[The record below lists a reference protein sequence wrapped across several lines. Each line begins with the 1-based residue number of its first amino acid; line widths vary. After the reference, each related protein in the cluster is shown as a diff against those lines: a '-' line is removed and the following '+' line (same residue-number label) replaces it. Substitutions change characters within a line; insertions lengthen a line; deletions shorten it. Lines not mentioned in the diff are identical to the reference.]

1 MMDHSTNRL
10 HFQRKALHPSKKM
23 MTSALFRL
31 LSICLLHGQMHSTEA
46 FTGPMPD
53 RLHAS
58 HLYPSL
64 QLSAFHVSPLLRWRD
79 SEPAEEQMSAANIP
93 PSDVQEMSAPASSDT
108 NHDSQRSQQSMDLI
122 HTIWLNQGAILL
134 FGTALATV
142 ATFASSGAVGL
153 SSLHWNGGSDFHSFF
168 DWNLNEM
175 RLLEGVLATIPMV
188 ALGSTVENSDR
199 REASQVNFSTINM
212 VISLFGR
219 RKSSRD
225 PEATNSPTAMML
237 AGLIALSTG
246 ISEEMVF
253 RGYIP
258 TAIES
263 LSHSLPLAIV
273 GQAALFALAHIS
285 PKSSPGENKVMG
297 SLQLANGLWYGV
309 VYAASGGDI
318 LPCIIAHALYDMH
331 VLCETWC
338 SINKQMDYT
347 QDAFQQDL
355 DSKETEALAMMQS
368 KAGPSLNDET
378 LNFARR
384 FFYAFDYEHKGSLCL
399 SDVYRA
405 VNYAFLQDNVIP
417 AQEEVEDIFD
427 HVIGARDVSSDYPG
441 DRLTVSEFLRLL
453 FTLKSKGAMQM

>member
-1 MMDHSTNRL
+1 MDSSTNSF
-10 HFQRKALHPSKKM
+10 HFHRTTAHSSKKM
-23 MTSALFRL
+23 MASALFRL
-31 LSICLLHGQMHSTEA
+31 LSICLLQGQINKVDA
-46 FTGPMPD
+46 FTRPMLDIGHRPHL
-53 RLHAS
+53 RL
-58 HLYPSL
+58 SL
-64 QLSAFHVSPLLRWRD
+64 QLSAFQISPFLRYRD
-79 SEPAEEQMSAANIP
+79 TEQPEEQLSIADIP
-93 PSDVQEMSAPASSDT
+93 PSDLQEMSASASSDK
-108 NHDSQRSQQSMDLI
+108 NREAPRSQQSMDLI
-122 HTIWLNQGAILL
+122 HAIWLNQGAILL

-142 ATFASSGAVGL
+142 ATFLSSGTVGL

-168 DWNLNEM
+168 DWSLNEM
-175 RLLEGVLATIPMV
+175 RLLEGVLATIPMI
-188 ALGSTVENSDR
+188 ALGSIVENSNK

-225 PEATNSPTAMML
+225 PEASNSPTVMML

-258 TAIES
+258 TAIEA
-263 LSHSLPLAIV
+263 LSHSLPLAIL

-285 PKSSPGENKVMG
+285 PKSSPGENKVVG
-297 SLQLANGLWYGV
+297 GLQLANGLWYGI

-318 LPCIIAHALYDMH
+318 VPCIIAHALYDMH

-338 SINKQMDYT
+338 GINKQMDYT

-355 DSKETEALAMMQS
+355 DSKETEALAMMQR
-368 KAGPSLNDET
+368 KAGPSLNDDT

-405 VNYAFLQDNVIP
+405 VNYAFLQDNLIP
-417 AQEEVEDIFD
+417 AQEQVEEVFD
-427 HVIGARDVSSDYPG
+427 HVIDARDASLDYPG

-453 FTLKSKGAMQM
+453 FTLKSKGVMQV